1 MNAEFL
7 TAYTLWQ
14 REIVRFYRQPN
25 RVIGAVGSPLL
36 FWLLLG
42 SGMGR
47 SFTGSAGEAYLVY
60 AFPGTLVLT
69 LLFTAIFSTISI
81 IEDRREG
88 FLQSVLVAP
97 VARPMIVLGKV
108 LGGATLAFLQ
118 AALLLVLAPL
128 AGIPV
133 ELSTLP
139 ALCGVLFGL
148 GLGLTSL
155 GFVIA
160 WRMQSTQGFHAVM
173 NLFLLPLW
181 LLSGAL
187 FPPAG
192 ASPWLQVVIRANP
205 LTYGLA
211 SVRRLLVAGDPGAG
225 IPGLFAGLLV
235 TTLFAAAAFAAAS
248 IAARGHTRGDLL

>member
-1 MNAEFL
+1 MNAGVL
-7 TAYTLWQ
+7 TVGTLWQ

-36 FWLLLG
+36 FWILLG

-47 SFTGSAGEAYLVY
+47 SFTGSAGEAYVVY

-97 VARPMIVLGKV
+97 VHRPIIVLGKV

-118 AALLLVLAPL
+118 AALLLALAPL

-133 ELSTLP
+133 EPSTLP
-139 ALCGVLFGL
+139 ALCGVLLVL
-148 GLGLTSL
+148 GVGLTSL

-181 LLSGAL
+181 VLSGAL
-187 FPPAG
+187 FPPGG
-192 ASPWLQVVIRANP
+192 ATPWLQAVIHANP

-211 SVRRLLVAGDPGAG
+211 SVRHLLIAGNPGPG
-225 IPGLFAGLLV
+225 IPGLAVGLLV
-235 TTLFAAAAFAAAS
+235 TILFAASAFAAAS
-248 IAARGHTRGDLL
+248 FAARGHTRGDLL